1 MSYNHKMHLS
11 PPSSPTLV
19 SGLLLCQDIR
29 FHMKVIDGFDDV
41 DANQGQTA
49 KVPLVKDADVEGR
62 GIQLLL
68 GQVLGEHM
76 QDKATKFSTMRHSDN
91 TIRPRDVV
99 TPQSDHETW

>member
-1 MSYNHKMHLS
+1 MHLS

-29 FHMKVIDGFDDV
+29 FHMKVIDRFDDM

-68 GQVLGEHM
+68 GQVLCEHM
-76 QDKATKFSTMRHSDN
+76 QDKATKFSTMRCGDT
-91 TIRPRDVV
+91 TIRP
-99 TPQSDHETW
+99 

>member
-1 MSYNHKMHLS
+1 MHLS

-41 DANQGQTA
+41 DTNQGQTA
-49 KVPLVKDADVEGR
+49 KVPLVKDADVEGG

-68 GQVLGEHM
+68 GQVLCEHM
-76 QDKATKFSTMRHSDN
+76 QDKATNFSTMRRGDT
-91 TIRPRDVV
+91 TIRP
-99 TPQSDHETW
+99 